1 LKSRPQTINREA
13 RLATPIIQLQPAVAH
28 LRCRRKSRDA
38 SIADSALQWKDIVL
52 YRNMPIYNQYDNI
65 INPIITTNYEW
76 NISTHQL
83 LIKAVQSRTTFVLL
97 HNEITVIFS
106 SHNYCDDLMFVDT
119 GSINI
124 NIHVYTQQSAN

>member
-1 LKSRPQTINREA
+1 
-13 RLATPIIQLQPAVAH
+13 
-28 LRCRRKSRDA
+28 
-38 SIADSALQWKDIVL
+38 
-52 YRNMPIYNQYDNI
+52 MPIYNQYDNI

-124 NIHVYTQQSAN
+124 NIHVYTQQSANWVTEQEKTLILLHAHLQK